1 MSKRAD
7 RAFLGVGAFIVTL
20 AACAAVAYMPHP
32 HHHKAAPVVV
42 YPHATSCRHPDALT
56 APACTAVADLLD
68 SANQQD
74 AKRLCRHIAPT
85 REYKLCVAKVAFTD
99 AFSYF
104 QTVGFYVVGATL
116 EERYVARVRV
126 RLVGYDNA
134 RPLLRLGSIPSEH
147 VADSKEKARHFGRA
161 LDPDS
166 APLRGPEQGAR
177 TTCHST

>member
-7 RAFLGVGAFIVTL
+7 RAFLFAAAFIVTL

-32 HHHKAAPVVV
+32 HHHKTAAVVT

-56 APACTAVADLLD
+56 RPACTAVSDLLD
-68 SANQQD
+68 SANEAD
-74 AKRLCRHIAPT
+74 ATRLCRHIAPT

-134 RPLLRLGSIPSEH
+134 KPLLRLVVVARDHGFWRYVRVLPVPKPGPSP
-147 VADSKEKARHFGRA
+147 AG
-161 LDPDS
+161 
-166 APLRGPEQGAR
+166 
-177 TTCHST
+177 